1 MTLRS
6 ILILSAALLIA
17 GCADGPRDITVGAEE
32 CAHCRMIVSE
42 EAFAAQLRTA
52 QGRSLVFDSIECM
65 AEFVRDNE
73 ASGEVQVG
81 GMWVTDFASPGT
93 WLPADEAFFLQS
105 RELRSPMGL
114 NLSAYGS
121 SQDAAAHRQE
131 FGGELLRWADVLEV
145 VADVRVAGEGHGPG
159 H

>member
-1 MTLRS
+1 MTAR
-6 ILILSAALLIA
+6 LILMACLTLLLA
-17 GCADGPRDITVGAEE
+17 GCADGPREITVGAEE

-42 EAFAAQLRTA
+42 DAFAAQLRTA
-52 QGRSLVFDSIECM
+52 QGRSHVFDSIECM

-73 ASGEVQVG
+73 ASGEMQVG
-81 GMWVTDFASPGT
+81 GLWVTDFTSPGT
-93 WLPADEAFFLQS
+93 WLPVDEAFFLQS

-145 VADVRVAGEGHGPG
+145 VADVRVAGGVPFHGH
-159 H
+159 